1 MIVVK
6 IRSQSYLC
14 NKSARIMQNLL
25 EKKTVQ
31 EKGFIK
37 ISKTLPYKV
46 LSTK

>member
-14 NKSARIMQNLL
+14 NKSAHIMQNLL

-37 ISKTLPYKV
+37 
-46 LSTK
+46 